1 MLLVIQLADK
11 MRFCITM
18 DKELKKA
25 PIGAILGLTCSHN
38 QKAYLISPLMGSY
51 AYP

>member
-18 DKELKKA
+18 DKELKKLNLLRSDNMLKSYVHTNR
-25 PIGAILGLTCSHN
+25 I
-38 QKAYLISPLMGSY
+38 QISEKNI
-51 AYP
+51 